1 MHVSTTPLPAPPA
14 SRRIAVIDVETTGLS
29 PARDRVLEIAV
40 ISAELDPTGTP
51 VNRHVWQS
59 LIRPDGDE
67 PVRAGAVHGISAV
80 DLADAPSFA
89 QVAGGLL
96 DLLGGRVPVAH
107 NLPFDGA
114 FLRAEFARC
123 GIDVPDPMTY
133 GVCTLQLARAVLPR
147 GPYGL
152 AACCARFG
160 IPLVD
165 AHTAAAD
172 AMATVDLLGR
182 LLAPHDTTLGSDR
195 VRWAGQPY
203 PVPPTRDLLAPGA
216 PPALA
221 RYPGHARLYRQ

>member
-1 MHVSTTPLPAPPA
+1 MHLSSTPSPAVPP

-29 PARDRVLEIAV
+29 PTQDRVLEIAV
-40 ISAELDPTGTP
+40 ISAELDPAGVP

-59 LIRPDGDE
+59 LIRPDRGE
-67 PVRAGAVHGISAV
+67 PVRGGSVHGISSA
-80 DLADAPSFA
+80 DLADAPGFA
-89 QVAGGLL
+89 DVAGGLL
-96 DLLGGRVPVAH
+96 GLLDGRVPVAH

-114 FLRAEFARC
+114 FLRAEFGRA
-123 GIDVPDPMTY
+123 GIDLPDFMVY
-133 GVCTLQLARAVLPR
+133 GVCTLRLARAVLPA

-172 AMATVDLLGR
+172 ALATVDLLGC
-182 LLAPHDTTLGSDR
+182 LLTETRALWTGR
-195 VRWAGQPY
+195 PY
-203 PVPPTRDLLAPGA
+203 PVPPARAELAPGT

-221 RYPGHARLYRQ
+221 RYSGQPDLFQQ